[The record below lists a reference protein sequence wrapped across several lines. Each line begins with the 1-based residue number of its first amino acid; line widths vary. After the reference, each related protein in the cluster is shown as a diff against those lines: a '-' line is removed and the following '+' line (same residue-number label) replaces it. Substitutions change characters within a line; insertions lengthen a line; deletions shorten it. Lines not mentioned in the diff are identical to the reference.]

1 MILFDEVVGLFD
13 DQAGDFDDGGVV
25 NATATLTGL
34 EATSSIGTVS
44 AAGVQSPTQAVTGQ
58 EAQSAIAE
66 VSATGTESR
75 TATVTG
81 QQATSSV
88 GTAIAIGEGDG
99 IATVSGATATSS
111 IGAVTATA
119 QTVRKGRKSKAKFL
133 EFNPRPVEISISAS
147 AALPFVQAT
156 SETGLVTV
164 FGGVSAGAKLYAI
177 EVQTD
182 VQSVQAGGIINP
194 TDEEIIFLMA
204 A

>member
-1 MILFDEVVGLFD
+1 MILFDSVVGLFD

-25 NATATLTGL
+25 NATATLIGL

-81 QQATSSV
+81 QQATASV

-99 IATVSGATATSS
+99 IATVPGVSATSS
-111 IGAVTATA
+111 VGEVTVPVETN
-119 QTVRKGRKSKAKFL
+119 RKGRKSKAKFL

-182 VQSVQAGGIINP
+182 IQSVQAGGIINP

>member
-25 NATATLTGL
+25 NATATLIGL

-81 QQATSSV
+81 QQATASV

-99 IATVSGATATSS
+99 IATVPGVSATSS
-111 IGAVTATA
+111 VGEVTVPVETN
-119 QTVRKGRKSKAKFL
+119 RKGRKSKAKFL

-182 VQSVQAGGIINP
+182 IQSVQAGGIINP

>member
-25 NATATLTGL
+25 NATATLIGL

-81 QQATSSV
+81 QQATASV

-99 IATVSGATATSS
+99 IATVPGVSATSS
-111 IGAVTATA
+111 LGEVSVPVETN
-119 QTVRKGRKSKAKFL
+119 RKGRKSKAKFL

-147 AALPFVQAT
+147 ADLPFVQAT
-156 SETGLVTV
+156 TSTGLVTV
-164 FGGVSAGAKLYAI
+164 SGGVSAGAKLYAI

-182 VQSVQAGGIINP
+182 IQTLKAGGIINP

>member
-66 VSATGTESR
+66 ISATGTESR

-81 QQATSSV
+81 QQATSSI

>member
-194 TDEEIIFLMA
+194 TDEELIFLMA

>member
-1 MILFDEVVGLFD
+1 MILFDSVVGLFD

-34 EATSSIGTVS
+34 EATSFIGTVS

-81 QQATSSV
+81 QQATASV

-99 IATVSGATATSS
+99 LASVPDATATSS
-111 IGAVTATA
+111 IGAVTAIA

-182 VQSVQAGGIINP
+182 IQSVQAGGIINP

>member
-1 MILFDEVVGLFD
+1 MILFDSVVGLFD

-25 NATATLTGL
+25 NAIATVTGLQSTSAFASVSANGDQSRTATLTGL
-34 EATSSIGTVS
+34 EAQSSIGTVV
-44 AAGVQSPTQAVTGQ
+44 ATGQ
-58 EAQSAIAE
+58 SFA
-66 VSATGTESR
+66 V
-75 TATVTG
+75 ATVTG
-81 QQATSSV
+81 VEGVSSI

-99 IATVSGATATSS
+99 IATVPEVSATSS
-111 IGAVTATA
+111 LGEVSAVA

-147 AALPFVQAT
+147 AALSFVQAT
-156 SETGLVTV
+156 SETGVVTV

-182 VQSVQAGGIINP
+182 VQSVQAGAIINP

>member
-1 MILFDEVVGLFD
+1 MILFDSVVGLFD

-44 AAGVQSPTQAVTGQ
+44 ASGDQ
-58 EAQSAIAE
+58 
-66 VSATGTESR
+66 SR
-75 TATVTG
+75 TATLTGLEAQSSIGTVVASGQSFAVATVTG
-81 QQATSSV
+81 VEGVSSI

-99 IATVSGATATSS
+99 LASVPGSTATSS
-111 IGAVTATA
+111 IGSVTATA

-156 SETGLVTV
+156 SETGVVTV

>member
-25 NATATLTGL
+25 NATATLTGF

-81 QQATSSV
+81 QQVTASV

-99 IATVSGATATSS
+99 IATVSGSTATSS

-156 SETGLVTV
+156 SEIGLVTV

-182 VQSVQAGGIINP
+182 IQSVQAGGIINP